1 MGSQQFKRTVKHR
14 LSQKTVMRVTPTSQ
28 YQLQAISKEDHVL
41 ISEDASQPIL
51 LAYSERTIT
60 VFNIGNGKRVKQM
73 SSSEAIRSV
82 ACCYFVEY
90 GNCVAALLNYSC
102 LIWSES
108 GQSYSVP
115 LPCRMSSMHAINYGL
130 LFERVDDL
138 GSMNVSFTIS
148 SASASIPMYYSLLSP
163 LAIPKPIFQP
173 QEGSGL
179 PDASNISVSELSH
192 VFDVSLNYS
201 VIDLFTTRIDG
212 NQSER
217 DVRILASFPS
227 YNFIVAYN
235 NNTKEHQLIQLCDVH
250 SRCGGMIDPHE
261 LMLKELSNA
270 NVTMKDSVFDSL
282 NSPDLFMNL
291 LFCGIPR
298 DEPFSSVALVS
309 STLYFSSAHSVF
321 CYSLSRVSANDE
333 LTQPVD
339 LSFIEE
345 HKGVLLTQLKDDSHL
360 LKDAV
365 LIVNGNEWKLVLEG
379 RLLFSQLFS
388 PPEIPPN
395 SVHSTFSS
403 LITFFNPSTA
413 CISHISFNSELSES
427 VDSFLATL
435 SHLSSI
441 SLHHLSTLT
450 NLEPLVSFFAS
461 STPLPTLHSL
471 CLLLDNA
478 WIHHNTSSLHLLL
491 TLIQR
496 LLSSNSQL
504 HSFQPQ
510 LNCSLQCY
518 SSSNPVFLYPHTH
531 P

>member
-250 SRCGGMIDPHE
+250 SRRGGMIDPHE

-339 LSFIEE
+339 VSFIEE

-365 LIVNGNEWKLVLEG
+365 LIVNGDEWKLVLEG

-388 PPEIPPN
+388 PPAV
-395 SVHSTFSS
+395 SYT
-403 LITFFNPSTA
+403 
-413 CISHISFNSELSES
+413 
-427 VDSFLATL
+427 
-435 SHLSSI
+435 HL
-441 SLHHLSTLT
+441 T
-450 NLEPLVSFFAS
+450 
-461 STPLPTLHSL
+461 LPT
-471 CLLLDNA
+471 
-478 WIHHNTSSLHLLL
+478 TE
-491 TLIQR
+491 R
-496 LLSSNSQL
+496 
-504 HSFQPQ
+504 
-510 LNCSLQCY
+510 
-518 SSSNPVFLYPHTH
+518 V
-531 P
+531 

>member
-1 MGSQQFKRTVKHR
+1 
-14 LSQKTVMRVTPTSQ
+14 
-28 YQLQAISKEDHVL
+28 
-41 ISEDASQPIL
+41 
-51 LAYSERTIT
+51 
-60 VFNIGNGKRVKQM
+60 
-73 SSSEAIRSV
+73 
-82 ACCYFVEY
+82 
-90 GNCVAALLNYSC
+90 
-102 LIWSES
+102 
-108 GQSYSVP
+108 
-115 LPCRMSSMHAINYGL
+115 
-130 LFERVDDL
+130 
-138 GSMNVSFTIS
+138 
-148 SASASIPMYYSLLSP
+148 
-163 LAIPKPIFQP
+163 
-173 QEGSGL
+173 
-179 PDASNISVSELSH
+179 
-192 VFDVSLNYS
+192 
-201 VIDLFTTRIDG
+201 
-212 NQSER
+212 
-217 DVRILASFPS
+217 
-227 YNFIVAYN
+227 
-235 NNTKEHQLIQLCDVH
+235 
-250 SRCGGMIDPHE
+250 MIDPHE

-321 CYSLSRVSANDE
+321 CYSLSGVSANDE
-333 LTQPVD
+333 LTQPVVVT
-339 LSFIEE
+339 FIEE

-379 RLLFSQLFS
+379 RLLFSQLLS
-388 PPEIPPN
+388 VPEIPPN

-413 CISHISFNSELSES
+413 CISHLSFNSELSES

-435 SHLSSI
+435 SHLSSF

-450 NLEPLVSFFAS
+450 NLESLVSFFAS